1 MTPSTTAVAVWRA
14 PVRYVEC
21 DAQGI
26 VFNGHYLTY
35 ADEASTAWF
44 GRVGTAYDVL
54 LQRGLDLRVK
64 AAALEWSGPARW
76 GDEVSVH
83 VACERVGG
91 TSFGLRMD
99 VRAGD
104 RPCCTVRTTYVL
116 VGADGRPVRVPDDLR
131 AAWTGG

>member
-1 MTPSTTAVAVWRA
+1 MTPSTGAVAAWCA

-21 DAQGI
+21 DQQGI

-44 GRVGTAYDVL
+44 GQVGTPYGAL
-54 LQRGLDLRVK
+54 LERGLDLRVK

-76 GDEVSVH
+76 GDEVSVG
-83 VACERVGG
+83 VTCERVGG
-91 TSFGLRMD
+91 TSFTLRMD
-99 VRAGD
+99 VRVGA

-116 VGADGRPVRVPDDLR
+116 VDPDGRPVRVPDDLR
-131 AAWTGG
+131 ATWTGS